1 MVSSHQLEAA
11 LKQYFG
17 FSAFRG
23 RQRDIIANVVAGH
36 DTMIIMPTGAGKS
49 LCYQLPALIREGI
62 TLVVSPLVALMK
74 DQVDALVRRG
84 IAATTINSSVT
95 ASEQRQ
101 RLIDIGRGRYKLVYV
116 APERFTPAFIE
127 RMRAADVRLLAI
139 DEAHCLSQWGHDF
152 RPDYLK
158 LGRVRQA
165 LGDVSTIALTATAT
179 PEVQQDIA
187 EVLGI
192 EDCTRYVTGF
202 DRTNL
207 ELEVRKISGKN
218 ERKYEQLRAVLAAV
232 NGVKLIYCA
241 TRKMWSVSLR
251 IFETTESWRACTMR
265 VSACR
270 SARMFRMRLCRD

>member
-49 LCYQLPALIREGI
+49 LCYRLPALIREGI

-101 RLIDIGRGRYKLVYV
+101 RLIDIGAGDTNLYMWRQSASRL
-116 APERFTPAFIE
+116 
-127 RMRAADVRLLAI
+127 RLLNECVLQMCACLPLTRPI
-139 DEAHCLSQWGHDF
+139 VCLSG
-152 RPDYLK
+152 
-158 LGRVRQA
+158 
-165 LGDVSTIALTATAT
+165 
-179 PEVQQDIA
+179 
-187 EVLGI
+187 
-192 EDCTRYVTGF
+192 VTTS
-202 DRTNL
+202 DQI
-207 ELEVRKISGKN
+207 ISN
-218 ERKYEQLRAVLAAV
+218 
-232 NGVKLIYCA
+232 
-241 TRKMWSVSLR
+241 SVECDKPSAMCPPSHSLR
-251 IFETTESWRACTMR
+251 LQHQRCNKTLLRCLGLRIAPAM
-265 VSACR
+265 
-270 SARMFRMRLCRD
+270 